1 MKPCAGTAFLVFKS
15 HTFTSFLKMTT
26 GTVYLLWGSYRG
38 KKKLLSAFKT
48 LRKGSPLEVRQG
60 KSRKIRPLALNRLC
74 TIKTLKPKHCYS
86 PVNWHSRLVT
96 QPTRKPNREVR
107 QKIQ

>member
-48 LRKGSPLEVRQG
+48 LRKGSPLRSQ
-60 KSRKIRPLALNRLC
+60 
-74 TIKTLKPKHCYS
+74 
-86 PVNWHSRLVT
+86 
-96 QPTRKPNREVR
+96 TRKE
-107 QKIQ
+107 QKNQTSGSEWTLHNKDNKDTKV